1 MASNTRL
8 QRVGDLVRAELS
20 DMILKSLKDPR
31 IGFTSVTRVRVSPD
45 LRHARVY
52 ISVLGDESKVKSA
65 LAGLKSAAGH
75 MQRELGA
82 RIRLRNIPKLTFFY
96 DDTIEYAAHM
106 DELFKKVHEQDSYQ
120 ESPDDDD
127 D

>member
-8 QRVGDLVRAELS
+8 QRVGDLIRAEIG
-20 DMILKSLKDPR
+20 DMILKNLKDPR

-52 ISVLGDESKVKSA
+52 VSVLGDESKVKSA
-65 LAGLKSAAGH
+65 LAGLKSSAGH

-96 DDTIEYAAHM
+96 DDTIEQAAHM
-106 DELFKKVHEQDSYQ
+106 EELFKKIHD
-120 ESPDDDD
+120 ESPAPEDTDDDVR
-127 D
+127 